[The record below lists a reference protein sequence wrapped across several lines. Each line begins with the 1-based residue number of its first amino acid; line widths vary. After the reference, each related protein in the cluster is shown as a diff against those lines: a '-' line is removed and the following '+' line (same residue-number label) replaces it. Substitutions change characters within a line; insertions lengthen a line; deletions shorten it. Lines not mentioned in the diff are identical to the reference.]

1 MSPPPAFVV
10 RGCRRAF
17 LAAGNREVTAAE
29 LFAWCYAR
37 RWSCPMDHRGD
48 MVMWGEADRR
58 ELAELCRVDDQM
70 MAEQRAND
78 PGEELVFK
86 VMEDAR
92 PPVLEPE
99 PEPFTEYQSDV
110 LVQVIVELRKE
121 RDEAIAPLKAE
132 IADLKGKLDAVAEL
146 KGKVDALLTLLQGA
160 KAEVIGLPR
169 KRPSD
174 AA

>member
-1 MSPPPAFVV
+1 
-10 RGCRRAF
+10 
-17 LAAGNREVTAAE
+17 
-29 LFAWCYAR
+29 
-37 RWSCPMDHRGD
+37 

-58 ELAELCRVDDQM
+58 ELRELCRVHDQLVF
-70 MAEQRAND
+70 EQRAND
-78 PGEELVFK
+78 PDEELVFK

-92 PPVLEPE
+92 PPAPEPE
-99 PEPFTEYQSDV
+99 PELFTEYQSDV
-110 LVQVIVELRKE
+110 LAHVIVELRKQWREE

-132 IADLKGKLDAVAEL
+132 IAEL
-146 KGKVDALLTLLQGA
+146 KGNLDAIAELRGQVSALFTLLQGA

>member
-1 MSPPPAFVV
+1 MSLVV
-10 RGCRRAF
+10 RHPRVTGEE
-17 LAAGNREVTAAE
+17 LVPNRCHPIEDHAMGG
-29 LFAWCYAR
+29 LGPAR
-37 RWSCPMDHRGD
+37 RWSCPMDHGGD
-48 MVMWGEADRR
+48 MVTSWKDEDRR
-58 ELAELCRVDDQM
+58 ELAELFRAHDQM

-92 PPVLEPE
+92 PSLPE

-121 RDEAIAPLKAE
+121 WREKRDEAIAPLKAE
-132 IADLKGKLDAVAEL
+132 IADLKGKLDV
-146 KGKVDALLTLLQGA
+146 VLTLLGQKEFKSA
-160 KAEVIGLPR
+160 DVFDLPDWR
-169 KRPSD
+169 QRD

>member
-1 MSPPPAFVV
+1 
-10 RGCRRAF
+10 
-17 LAAGNREVTAAE
+17 VT
-29 LFAWCYAR
+29 WT
-37 RWSCPMDHRGD
+37 DG
-48 MVMWGEADRR
+48 DRR
-58 ELAELCRVDDQM
+58 ELRELCRVHDQM

-92 PPVLEPE
+92 PPVPEPE
-99 PEPFTEYQSDV
+99 PGPFTEYQSDV
-110 LVQVIVELRKE
+110 LAHVIIELRKEWREE
-121 RDEAIAPLKAE
+121 RDEAIAPVKAE
-132 IADLKGKLDAVAEL
+132 IAELKAKLDAVAEL
-146 KGKVDALLTLLQGA
+146 RGKVDALLTLLQGA

>member
-1 MSPPPAFVV
+1 
-10 RGCRRAF
+10 
-17 LAAGNREVTAAE
+17 
-29 LFAWCYAR
+29 
-37 RWSCPMDHRGD
+37 

-58 ELAELCRVDDQM
+58 ELAELYRIHDQM

-78 PGEELVFK
+78 PREELV
-86 VMEDAR
+86 VMEDAM
-92 PPVLEPE
+92 PPVPEPE
-99 PEPFTEYQSDV
+99 PELFTEAQGDAIAH
-110 LVQVIVELRKE
+110 VIVELRKQWREE
-121 RDEAIAPLKAE
+121 RDAAIAPLKAE
-132 IADLKGKLDAVAEL
+132 IAELKGKLDAVAEL